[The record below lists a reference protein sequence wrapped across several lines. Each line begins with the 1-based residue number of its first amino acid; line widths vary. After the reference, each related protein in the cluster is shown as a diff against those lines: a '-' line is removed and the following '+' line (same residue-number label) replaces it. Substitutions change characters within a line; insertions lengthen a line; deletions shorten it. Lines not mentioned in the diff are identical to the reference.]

1 MHRNNLIRCPW
12 CLTSPHMQAY
22 HDNEWGA
29 PVKDDLKLFE
39 FLVLDA
45 FQAGLSWSTIL
56 KKRQAFH
63 HAFDGFNPEKIAR
76 YDEGKIHSLLMDS
89 GIIRNR
95 LKIRG
100 TVQNAQSF
108 LRIQEQ
114 TGSFSDYIWQF
125 TGGRTVQNQW
135 ESQSDIPATS
145 IESDRMSRELK
156 RNGFTFV
163 GSTICYAFMQA
174 AGLVNDHVTNCYR
187 YHELL

>member
-1 MHRNNLIRCPW
+1 MNDVIRCPW
-12 CLTSPHMQAY
+12 CLSSHLMQAY
-22 HDNEWGA
+22 HDKEWGV
-29 PVKDDLKLFE
+29 PVKDDLKLYE

-56 KKRQAFH
+56 YKREAFRQV
-63 HAFDGFNPEKIAR
+63 FDGFDPNKIAR
-76 YDEGKIHSLLMDS
+76 YNEEKIQILLQDPR
-89 GIIRNR
+89 IIRNR

-100 TVQNAQSF
+100 TVKNAQCY

-125 TGGRTVQNQW
+125 TGGKTIQNQW
-135 ESQSDIPATS
+135 KSQSDIPVT
-145 IESDRMSRELK
+145 SRESELMSQDLK
-156 RNGFTFV
+156 KNGFTFV

-187 YHELL
+187 YHELI

>member
-1 MHRNNLIRCPW
+1 
-12 CLTSPHMQAY
+12 MQAY